1 MHEMFLVRCPD
12 CGSRLIQPVDVVGPM
27 DGSSI
32 VSRFCPECDR
42 QDAVVADD
50 LVIQVWLRRDERTR
64 VSMVAIANLLAASA
78 SGDQR
83 IPAQSGGAGATKP
96 SPRPS

>member
-1 MHEMFLVRCPD
+1 MFLVRCAD

-32 VSRFCPECDR
+32 VTRYCPDCDR

-50 LVIQVWLRRDERTR
+50 LAIQVWLRRDERTR
-64 VSMVAIANLLAASA
+64 VWIDTIANLLAASVA
-78 SGDQR
+78 DDQR
-83 IPAQSGGAGATKP
+83 APAQSGGAGATTS
-96 SPRPS
+96 SPFPI